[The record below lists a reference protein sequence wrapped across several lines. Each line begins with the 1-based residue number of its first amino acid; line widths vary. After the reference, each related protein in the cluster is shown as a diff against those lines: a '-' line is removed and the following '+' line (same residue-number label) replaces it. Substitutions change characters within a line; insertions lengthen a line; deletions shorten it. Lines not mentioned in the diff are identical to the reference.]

1 MKTTPVFQRFFSW
14 LMTTEL
20 FLNPAKLLSGK
31 WILYELYTEP
41 ADKLIHKA
49 EDQIN
54 TENLFCE
61 IEFTEDRFLMLKSN
75 LTIPSLPNTL
85 KGTWTR
91 SKNFLKIGISDQD
104 QPRML
109 EFQFAVEKENLKLLK
124 KNRNGKI
131 EVFGFFRRIR

>member
-1 MKTTPVFQRFFSW
+1 
-14 LMTTEL
+14 
-20 FLNPAKLLSGK
+20 
-31 WILYELYTEP
+31 
-41 ADKLIHKA
+41 
-49 EDQIN
+49 
-54 TENLFCE
+54 
-61 IEFTEDRFLMLKSN
+61 MLKSN